1 MGRPPKVKTV
11 TESTTKKTAQE
22 LKQEINAIFKSQVLK
37 MGSDEDLVVDYLPT
51 GVLPVDLLLHG
62 GLPRGRFVEFY
73 GAYSSLKSYIGL
85 KAIAETQKTGGVCAL
100 IDTEHSFDPV
110 WAKQIGVDI
119 KSLIVVKPKT
129 GELAMDA
136 VETLLEGETDLIV
149 FDSIAASL
157 PQAERNR
164 KLNDEAIQ
172 MARLAFL
179 MSVAMRKLTSA
190 NGKTAVMWIN
200 QLRMNV
206 GVTFGNPETTPG
218 GKAMEF
224 YASYRINLK
233 KIGKIT
239 NEVEIWDGEAMV
251 KSKEQVGQKIKMT
264 VEKSKLSKP
273 FRDVIFTWD
282 YKKGGIDEFGFLFGL
297 AMEQGLIV
305 KEGTTKWIYKGEVT
319 SGREKFQNLFL
330 NDPKM
335 MSQLKK
341 EVLNQNLDGKEVEAP
356 KLKVV
361 SKKKGISIKTKL
373 KPTRTQVRG
382 K

>member
-1 MGRPPKVKTV
+1 MGRPPKQTTL
-11 TESTTKKTAQE
+11 TETTTKKTAQE
-22 LKQEINAIFKSQVLK
+22 LQKEINAIFKSKVLK
-37 MGSDEDLVVDYLPT
+37 LGSDDDLIVEYLPT

-85 KAIAETQKTGGVCAL
+85 RAIAETQKSGGVCAL
-100 IDTEHSFDPV
+100 VDTEHSFDPV
-110 WAKQIGVDI
+110 WAKQIGVDT
-119 KSLIVVKPKT
+119 KTLIIVKPKT

-136 VETLLEGETDLIV
+136 VETLLEGEVDLIV

-224 YASYRINLK
+224 YASYRINMK

-239 NEVEIWDGEAMV
+239 NEVEIWDGETMV

-282 YKKGGIDEFGFLFGL
+282 FKKGGIDEFGFLFGL
-297 AMEQGLIV
+297 AMEQGIIV
-305 KEGTTKWIYKGEVT
+305 KEGTTKWLYKEEVT
-319 SGREKFQNLFL
+319 SGREKFQKLFL
-330 NDPKM
+330 DDPKM
-335 MSQLKK
+335 MNQLKK
-341 EVLNQNLDGKEVEAP
+341 EVLNQNLGGTEKVAEAP
-356 KLKVV
+356 KSKVV
-361 SKKKGISIKTKL
+361 KRKPNISKRTK
-373 KPTRTQVRG
+373 
-382 K
+382 